1 MDFKARAQMWLDS
14 PKVSDTDKE
23 IIRNSSDD
31 KLRDMFGGDIAF
43 GTAGLRGEMG
53 PGTNRMNPLVV
64 QKATVGMA
72 NFVIHH
78 YGEEGK
84 KRGVAVSFD
93 SRHHSQEFAKE
104 VCEIL
109 NAYGINTFTF
119 ACPHPTPELS
129 YTTREMHCCA
139 GVMVTASHNP
149 CVYNGYKVYDE
160 TGWFMRTSIC

>member
-1 MDFKARAQMWLDS
+1 MDS
-14 PKVSDTDKE
+14 PKVSDADKE

-93 SRHHSQEFAKE
+93 SRHHSQDFRTIQPHLSTRFKIH
-104 VCEIL
+104 CLFPLPTLFSISKQGLITICYYSLLNIL
-109 NAYGINTFTF
+109 FSIKF
-119 ACPHPTPELS
+119 
-129 YTTREMHCCA
+129 
-139 GVMVTASHNP
+139 
-149 CVYNGYKVYDE
+149 KV
-160 TGWFMRTSIC
+160 

>member
-14 PKVSDTDKE
+14 PKVSDADKE

-93 SRHHSQEFAKE
+93 SRHHSQDFASNRPSLRRNRRRLPK
-104 VCEIL
+104 IL
-109 NAYGINTFTF
+109 DLPQGDAKS
-119 ACPHPTPELS
+119 HPGAIF
-129 YTTREMHCCA
+129 C
-139 GVMVTASHNP
+139 
-149 CVYNGYKVYDE
+149 NGDL
-160 TGWFMRTSIC
+160 